1 MAYFQ
6 HQRDPGEDYTRQFA
20 PAREDEQ
27 DEYDDYNE
35 NDEYDGYD
43 DGFDDLTEDPPEEE
57 TLSEEE
63 ALLLEE
69 ERREA
74 RRRRFRIAAGFGDF
88 AAALAGAVVILAL
101 LAFLIQM
108 VKFLSTD
115 ITQNFSLWQTK
126 F

>member
-6 HQRDPGEDYTRQFA
+6 HRQDSEEDYTRQFA
-20 PAREDEQ
+20 PAREDEA
-27 DEYDDYNE
+27 DEYDDY
-35 NDEYDGYD
+35 DEYDGYD
-43 DGFDDLTEDPPEEE
+43 DGFDDLTEEPPEEDV
-57 TLSEEE
+57 LSEEE
-63 ALLLEE
+63 ARLLEE
-69 ERREA
+69 ERRED

-88 AAALAGAVVILAL
+88 AASLAGAVVILAL